1 MPEYVLYMLASKSE
15 IKDVQCRVLSAR
27 VSSGGLARRGASAV
41 AVFLPGGGARWCPS
55 VSSAPGGNRVVI
67 RMCRFSDKS
76 IARSSFVTSNDGAMV
91 HRSPSRRHCCEDL
104 NLQGLL

>member
-91 HRSPSRRHCCEDL
+91 HHYS
-104 NLQGLL
+104 